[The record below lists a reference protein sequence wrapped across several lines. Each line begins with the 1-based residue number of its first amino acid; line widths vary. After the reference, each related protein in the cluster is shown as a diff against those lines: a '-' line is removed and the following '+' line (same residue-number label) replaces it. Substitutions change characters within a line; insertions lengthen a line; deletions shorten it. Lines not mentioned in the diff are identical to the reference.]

1 MLEQSKEYLAAV
13 KSPQRQVNAKF
24 TLNNRVFGGTK
35 LAKLD
40 YDQAIVSG
48 TSYTFGGAYVARL
61 TLEIKELV
69 EGIQEMMP
77 ATAEIGISVDGAMEY
92 KPIGQF
98 FVTDIELDRNTN
110 STKLKLQDGFCKLNG
125 EYQSRLSY
133 PTTARAVF
141 SEICQRCN
149 ISTMPMNIP
158 DTIILGTKLGKTS
171 YREAI
176 KYIAQLVGSYAI
188 FNRKGQLEF
197 RNIQKLSYRVNRDNY
212 VMGGFKRKEIQFR
225 LNGIECEVSNNQKL
239 ITGTSSGNVAKLNN
253 PWMTQMYLD
262 ELFSKV
268 QGFQFYPYSLNF
280 QGDPC
285 LDVGD
290 WIEVEYAKGEYFQAP
305 ILVQKISFDGG
316 LSSEISANTLGV
328 SDVVYQ
334 YKSPLARKVEF
345 IEGRLS
351 ADGLSQVYSGLDE
364 PNHEHLKKGD
374 TWFKPNGTDV
384 EIWMYNGEKWEEVAS
399 PEVFRQLQADFDELD
414 KQAKEAF
421 EQVDTLVQ
429 ESPETKRLAQE
440 AQEAVNLANQE
451 ITKLQTSVSDTKTA
465 LQNAEQELNDRVDT
479 VTTTISENYATKTEL
494 ADVSVNVDKK
504 ITESAT
510 TLKTEMSETYAVKSD
525 LTTLQGDYDS
535 FKEQTAHKISQQV
548 SSIQTIQ
555 TDTTNAKQLA
565 NDAYSKANSAS
576 QNANNAVASA
586 NTAVSTASQAKSNA
600 DKAIADV
607 ASLTKTVTTQS
618 TRIDQTSSRIDQVAS
633 GVTEVGNRLDNLSVG
648 GRNLVLNSGVE
659 ITNKEY
665 YLRGY
670 DISAA
675 EGTVLSNGNG
685 HLIEGKE
692 YTVIVSLTT
701 ESTMEG
707 IYLYSSEG
715 YTALTYMPVQK
726 NKKQV
731 VSKKFKMAY
740 YNGRRPSDNAIYGR
754 VTLYRH
760 PDPNT
765 LANPGNITLHWVKI
779 VDASGAVVKDWS
791 PAPEDQ
797 QSQIDGINNNIAN
810 NYYAKTTVD
819 SKLSTAVSG
828 ITAQYTSDINTKLAN
843 YYDKS
848 TMDRKLT
855 IDGLGIETYVK
866 DTKSKLDNLQVGS
879 RNLAL
884 NSGRKVMNKDYRMSY
899 YYISP
904 SEGKL
909 LSNGYGY
916 LVDRKKYTIV
926 ICLTT
931 DSTINETSLF
941 LSGGF
946 QYLGS
951 ISLEKNKKQVV
962 SLDFTAR
969 YYGGRYSSDN
979 AEYARL
985 ELYRYPNPENTAGAQ
1000 YVTVHWVKIVD
1011 ASGVVVKDW
1020 SPAPEDMATLT
1031 QYTEV
1036 KQLADR
1042 ISSTVYDS
1050 SVGLV
1055 SKTEQLAGKYAI
1067 QNLNSYGDVL
1077 SSLNLNGGNV
1087 RIKGG
1092 LIDLDGNVRIQDAF
1106 VKNLKA
1112 NSILA
1117 NEITA
1122 KATNIINARIV
1133 NLDASYITSGT
1144 LSANTI
1150 SGGKL
1155 KSLNNNMEI
1164 NLDSGDINF
1173 YARNLLQGKINNTG
1187 QAFYRDGRYL
1197 GYVGSVDKIQ
1207 QQSPTPIVLCSE
1219 NDNFIAFMYKNKYG
1233 SYNNSVFIDPL
1244 GITGSE
1250 GVRFLTDVYFKKI
1263 RPLGYGDTVEALA
1276 CIASYYNNYN
1286 YPFFGN
1292 SSGNSGLLY
1301 GGNWLYFMHDGYV
1314 YKFEDVKKLINAF
1327 VGLGTIQIPRAIA
1340 SNGTVDRWTT
1350 ITI

>member
-61 TLEIKELV
+61 TMKIKELV

-92 KPIGQF
+92 NPIGQF

-141 SEICQRCN
+141 SEICQICN

-158 DTIILGTKLGKTS
+158 DTIILGTKLEKTS

-399 PEVFRQLQADFDELD
+399 PEVFRQLQADFEALD

-429 ESPETKRLAQE
+429 ESPEAQ
-440 AQEAVNLANQE
+440 
-451 ITKLQTSVSDTKTA
+451 
-465 LQNAEQELNDRVDT
+465 R
-479 VTTTISENYATKTEL
+479 
-494 ADVSVNVDKK
+494 
-504 ITESAT
+504 
-510 TLKTEMSETYAVKSD
+510 
-525 LTTLQGDYDS
+525 
-535 FKEQTAHKISQQV
+535 
-548 SSIQTIQ
+548 
-555 TDTTNAKQLA
+555 LA
-565 NDAYSKANSAS
+565 NDAYSKANSAVTSATNASSTANSALTKASDATSVANSAS

-586 NTAVSTASQAKSNA
+586 NSAVNTASQAKSNA

-607 ASLTKTVTTQS
+607 AALTQTVSTQS
-618 TRIDQTSSRIDQVAS
+618 TRIDQTSSRIDQIAS
-633 GVTEVGNRLDNLSVG
+633 GITEVGNRLDGMSIGDENLINLSEIIAYNNATIDTSNYVKRG
-648 GRNLVLNSGVE
+648 EVILTKSSGQTYSGLYFNFYNDAKPE
-659 ITNKEY
+659 TY
-665 YLRGY
+665 YVFSY
-670 DISAA
+670 DITALDDHPFNTIRGHMDTGFYTMKFYVDGTDTSMIYQNVYTFSNSSARKHHIEVYIKVKNEMTNDRRIFIQPNHA
-675 EGTVLSNGNG
+675 TGEREKYKIENLK
-685 HLIEGKE
+685 LIEGNK
-692 YTVIVSLTT
+692 YT
-701 ESTMEG
+701 
-707 IYLYSSEG
+707 
-715 YTALTYMPVQK
+715 
-726 NKKQV
+726 
-731 VSKKFKMAY
+731 
-740 YNGRRPSDNAIYGR
+740 NGWSAAPSDIKSEIDD
-754 VTLYRH
+754 T
-760 PDPNT
+760 NT
-765 LANPGNITLHWVKI
+765 
-779 VDASGAVVKDWS
+779 
-791 PAPEDQ
+791 
-797 QSQIDGINNNIAN
+797 NIAN

-828 ITAQYTSDINTKLAN
+828 ITAQYTKDISTKLSN
-843 YYDKS
+843 YYDKA
-848 TMDRKLT
+848 TMDRRLT
-855 IDGLGIETYVK
+855 IGDVGIETYVK
-866 DTKSKLDNLQVGS
+866 NTQSQLSNLQF
-879 RNLAL
+879 
-884 NSGRKVMNKDYRMSY
+884 SGRNYVLDSDKYIETTTGDTMRNFDFSVDILKARNKTFTVSIDIELENAVFRRVGFEPSLIFSNGHESWYGIWLNYSGKPMTLKTRIYQTWTIADLDVTRYAQHGIYIQGFVSGRIKIGRPALIEGNGKVW
-899 YYISP
+899 SP
-904 SEGKL
+904 S
-909 LSNGYGY
+909 
-916 LVDRKKYTIV
+916 
-926 ICLTT
+926 
-931 DSTINETSLF
+931 
-941 LSGGF
+941 
-946 QYLGS
+946 
-951 ISLEKNKKQVV
+951 
-962 SLDFTAR
+962 
-969 YYGGRYSSDN
+969 
-979 AEYARL
+979 
-985 ELYRYPNPENTAGAQ
+985 
-1000 YVTVHWVKIVD
+1000 
-1011 ASGVVVKDW
+1011 
-1020 SPAPEDMATLT
+1020 PEDMATLT
-1031 QYTEV
+1031 QYTQV

-1050 SVGLV
+1050 ASGLV
-1055 SKTEQLAGKYAI
+1055 TKTNQLAGKYAI

-1092 LIDLDGNVRIQDAF
+1092 LIDLDGNVRIQDGF

-1133 NLDASYITSGT
+1133 NIDASYITSGT

-1173 YARNLLQGKINNTG
+1173 YARNKLQGTINNTG
-1187 QAFYRDGRYL
+1187 QSFYLEGRYL
-1197 GYVGSVDKIQ
+1197 GYIGSVNKIR
-1207 QQSPTPIVLCSE
+1207 QQSPSPIVLCSE
-1219 NDNFIAFMYKNKYG
+1219 NDNFISFMYKNKYG

-1250 GVRFLTDVYFKKI
+1250 GVRFLTDVYIEKV
-1263 RPLGYGDTVEALA
+1263 RPAGWGEDVEALEFA
-1276 CIASYYNNYN
+1276 ASYYNNYK

-1292 SSGNSGLLY
+1292 SSRNSGLLY
-1301 GGNWLYFMHDGYV
+1301 GGNWLYFKHDGYI
-1314 YKFEDVKKLINAF
+1314 YSFEDVRKLINAF

-1340 SNGTVDRWTT
+1340 SDGTVDRWTT